1 MVAKTERAKSYYGSL
16 TGAVYGAEQDYKYI
30 SDYYILKILQQ
41 LHSQASPQ
49 KRSPPGIDFQLT
61 CIKGENE
68 KTKNKKTKTDFNC
81 TDVKSHAALE
91 ISHIKHKKKTGQG
104 RRNCSQQREIC

>member
-1 MVAKTERAKSYYGSL
+1 MVEKTEQAKSYYESL
-16 TGAVYGAEQDYKYI
+16 TGTVYGAEQDYKYI

-61 CIKGENE
+61 CIKGENK
-68 KTKNKKTKTDFNC
+68 KTKKPQKKPKTDFNC
-81 TDVKSHAALE
+81 TDVKSHAALA
-91 ISHIKHKKKTGQG
+91 ISHIKH
-104 RRNCSQQREIC
+104 